1 MADHEIVSTERRGAV
16 GLVLVD
22 RPPVNAIDA
31 SVRAGLIEGVSKL
44 AKDDNVKAIV
54 LACRGRTFLS
64 GADIREFGGEIGEP
78 GYRRVMTALE
88 NCPKPIVAALHG
100 TALGGGLETA
110 MACHYRVAVAS
121 ARVGLPEI
129 TLGVLPG
136 SGGTQRLP
144 RLIGARAALEIVLS
158 GTPITAQRA
167 LELGVLDAVG
177 EGDAIELGVDFAK
190 QLIEHGEGPR
200 PTCARRVDA
209 AGFDNAAIAD
219 VLRVNAK
226 ALRGRT
232 TQHAMVQA
240 IQAAVNEPDFERGLD
255 LETDLAEAAVASRES
270 RALVH
275 AFFSERAVSKIPGL
289 SPDVAVLPITRV
301 AVIGAGTMGSGIA
314 MAFND
319 SGFDVTLIDASEQGL
334 QRGVSII
341 QSTYEGAA
349 KRGRSTPDDAQRAI
363 ARVGATLDLT
373 AMANADLIVEAVF
386 EDTDLKRK
394 VLADIDRLAP
404 SHAIITTN
412 TSSLSVD
419 ALAGATARPDKVI
432 GLHFFSPAHVMRLLE
447 IVRGA
452 STSQQVLL
460 TGIDVARRIKKVGV
474 VSGDGFGFIGNR
486 MMLDGYFREAEQLML
501 EGAEPAQVDAAME
514 AFGFAMGPG
523 RVNDMGGVDIGTLV
537 RQQLFKRQTRP
548 DPYCVV
554 SDALTAMGR
563 LGQKT
568 GKGFYNYADDPRL
581 GKPDPEVTAL
591 IASLAKER
599 GIRQRAITDEEIV
612 ERCVLQLVNVGAD
625 ILADGIAYRAGDI
638 DVVWLLGYGFPRHL
652 GGPMFYADDLGLRH
666 VLERVRSYQD
676 RHAAYW
682 KPSRLLVDLAER
694 GKTFAS
700 YQGSGAG

>member
-1 MADHEIVSTERRGAV
+1 MADNEVVSTERRGKV
-16 GLVLVD
+16 GLLLVD

-31 SVRAGLIEGVSKL
+31 SVRAGLIEVVANL
-44 AKDDNVKAIV
+44 AKDDSIKAIV
-54 LACRGRTFLS
+54 VACRGRTFLS
-64 GADIREFGGEIGEP
+64 GADIREFGGEIGGP
-78 GYRRVMTALE
+78 SYRRVMTTLE

-110 MACHYRVAVAS
+110 MACHYRVAVAT

-144 RLIGARAALEIVLS
+144 RLVGARAALEMVLS
-158 GTPITAQRA
+158 GAPISAGRA
-167 LELGVLDAVG
+167 LELGLLDAAG
-177 EGDAIELGVDFAK
+177 EGDPIELGVAFAK
-190 QLIEHGEGPR
+190 QLVERGEGSR
-200 PTCARRVDA
+200 PTCARRVDE
-209 AGFDNAAIAD
+209 AGFDDAAITEL
-219 VLRVNAK
+219 LRVNAK
-226 ALRGRT
+226 MLRGRT

-240 IQAAVNEPDFERGLD
+240 IKAAASELDFERGLD
-255 LETDLAEAAVASRES
+255 FESQLADAAVASRES

-289 SPDVAVLPITRV
+289 SPDVAVLPIKRV

-319 SGFDVTLIDASEQGL
+319 AGFEVNLIDASQQGL
-334 QRGVSII
+334 QRGVGII

-349 KRGRSTPDDAQRAI
+349 KRGRLTPEDAQRAI
-363 ARVGATLDLT
+363 ARIGATLDLT
-373 AMANADLIVEAVF
+373 AIANADLIVEAVF

-404 SHAIITTN
+404 PNAIIATN

-419 ALAGATARPDKVI
+419 ALAGATERPDRVI

-537 RQQLFKRQTRP
+537 RQQLFNRETRP
-548 DPYCVV
+548 DPYCIV
-554 SDALTAMGR
+554 SDALAAIGR

-568 GKGFYNYADDPRL
+568 GKGFYTYVDDPRL
-581 GKPDPEVTAL
+581 GRPDPEVTAL
-591 IASLAKER
+591 IARLAKER
-599 GIRQRAITDEEIV
+599 GITQRAITDDEIV

-652 GGPMFYADDLGLRH
+652 GGPMFYADDLGLGH
-666 VLERVRSYQD
+666 VLERVRSYQN

-682 KPSRLLVDLAER
+682 KPSPLLVNLAER

-700 YQGSGAG
+700 CQGSGGR

>member
-1 MADHEIVSTERRGAV
+1 MADNEVVSTERRGKV
-16 GLVLVD
+16 GLLLVD

-31 SVRAGLIEGVSKL
+31 SVRARLIEGVANL
-44 AKDDNVKAIV
+44 AKDDSIKAIV
-54 LACRGRTFLS
+54 VACRGRTFLS

-78 GYRRVMTALE
+78 SYRRVMTTLE

-110 MACHYRVAVAS
+110 MACHYRVAVAT
-121 ARVGLPEI
+121 ARLGLPEI

-144 RLIGARAALEIVLS
+144 RLVGARAALEMVLS
-158 GTPITAQRA
+158 GAPISAGRA
-167 LELGVLDAVG
+167 LELGLLDAVG
-177 EGDAIELGVDFAK
+177 EGDPIELGVAFAK
-190 QLIEHGEGPR
+190 QLVERGEGSR
-200 PTCARRVDA
+200 PTCARRVDE
-209 AGFDNAAIAD
+209 AGFDDAAITEL
-219 VLRVNAK
+219 LRVNAK
-226 ALRGRT
+226 MLRGRT

-240 IQAAVNEPDFERGLD
+240 IKAAASELDFERALD
-255 LETDLAEAAVASRES
+255 FESQLADAAVASRES

-275 AFFSERAVSKIPGL
+275 AFFSERAVSKTPGL
-289 SPDVAVLPITRV
+289 SPDVAVLPIKRV

-319 SGFDVTLIDASEQGL
+319 AGFEVTLIDASEQGL
-334 QRGVSII
+334 QRGVGII

-349 KRGRSTPDDAQRAI
+349 KRGRLTSEDAHRAI
-363 ARVGATLDLT
+363 ARIQATLHLT
-373 AMANADLIVEAVF
+373 AIANADLIVEAVF
-386 EDTDLKRK
+386 EDADLKRK
-394 VLADIDRLAP
+394 VLADIDRLTRP
-404 SHAIITTN
+404 QAIIATN

-419 ALAGATARPDKVI
+419 ALAGATQRPERVI

-460 TGIDVARRIKKVGV
+460 TGIDIARRIKKVGV

-514 AFGFAMGPG
+514 TFGFAMGPG
-523 RVNDMGGVDIGTLV
+523 RVNDMGGVDIGALV
-537 RQQLFKRQTRP
+537 RQQLFKREMRP

-554 SDALTAMGR
+554 SDALAAIGR

-568 GKGFYNYADDPRL
+568 GKGFYTYVDDPRL
-581 GKPDPEVTAL
+581 GKLDPEVTAL
-591 IASLAKER
+591 IARLATER
-599 GIRQRAITDEEIV
+599 GITQRVIADEEIV

-652 GGPMFYADDLGLRH
+652 GGPMFYADDLGLGN
-666 VLERVRSYQD
+666 VLERVRFYQG

-700 YQGSGAG
+700 YQGSGAR